1 MPITAVQDASGATA
15 SASASERYDPFIV
28 SRVRTSCAAA
38 KGEAMTNRI
47 AITARRFALCAVPLV
62 LMSNFA
68 AAPVRAQDTTVPA
81 QTQSQTQNQASFSQA
96 QIEQLVAPIALYP
109 DSLLTQI
116 LMASTYP
123 LEVVE
128 AARWSRDN
136 LTFKGEALQSAMQ
149 AQSWDP
155 SVKAL
160 TAVPQTLEMMNDK
173 LAWMEELGDAFLAQQ
188 QDVLGAV
195 QKLRAEAQAAGN
207 LQSTPQQIVTT
218 APAPAGVVA
227 SGVQRPIVIEPV
239 NPDLY
244 YVPVYNPAVVYGAWD
259 YPDYPPFNWSPAGF
273 VASNVISFGA
283 GVAVGAAIWGGCDW
297 WHNNVIINV
306 NQYNIFNHANIA
318 NNVWAHDPAHRGNI
332 PYPNAALAQRLGRTN
347 GMAARDAF
355 RRDVEAGH
363 DDLLR
368 DRAALAHV
376 DPPKDHMDDQRADAF
391 HRAEDDASR
400 KIPPAT
406 PDRHDEEVRRDDGD
420 RVVDRAMPE
429 RREIAPE
436 RNDARRQFMRSRAQV
451 FRPERGAIGGG
462 FHFHGG
468 GRGRL

>member
-1 MPITAVQDASGATA
+1 
-15 SASASERYDPFIV
+15 
-28 SRVRTSCAAA
+28 
-38 KGEAMTNRI
+38 MTNRI
-47 AITARRFALCAVPLV
+47 ATTARRFALCAVPLV
-62 LMSNFA
+62 LVSNFA
-68 AAPVRAQDTTVPA
+68 TAPVRAQGTTAPA
-81 QTQSQTQNQASFSQA
+81 QTQSQTQNQAPFSQA

-109 DSLLTQI
+109 DSLLSQI

-136 LTFKGEALQSAMQ
+136 PTIKGPALQSAMQ
-149 AQSWDP
+149 DQSWDP

-188 QDVLGAV
+188 QDVLNAV

-227 SGVQRPIVIEPV
+227 SRVQRPIMIEPV
-239 NPDLY
+239 NPDVY

-306 NQYNIFNHANIA
+306 NQYNIFNHTNIA
-318 NNVWAHDPAHRGNI
+318 NNVWAHDPTHRGNV
-332 PYPNAALAQRLGRTN
+332 PYRNAALAQRFGRAN
-347 GMAARDAF
+347 DAARDAF
-355 RRDVEAGH
+355 RD
-363 DDLLR
+363 
-368 DRAALAHV
+368 
-376 DPPKDHMDDQRADAF
+376 RADAQRGDVF
-391 HRAEDDASR
+391 RDRPDVQREHPDLRNDVQHEDPLRRAEGDADR
-400 KIPPAT
+400 RIEPDM
-406 PDRHDEEVRRDDGD
+406 PDRRDHEVRRDNSEPA
-420 RVVDRAMPE
+420 VDRAMPE
-429 RREIAPE
+429 HREVVPE
-436 RNDARRQFMRSRAQV
+436 RSDARRQFMRSPAQL
-451 FRPERGAIGGG
+451 FRPERRATGGG
-462 FHFHGG
+462 FHFHE

>member
-1 MPITAVQDASGATA
+1 
-15 SASASERYDPFIV
+15 
-28 SRVRTSCAAA
+28 
-38 KGEAMTNRI
+38 MTNRI
-47 AITARRFALCAVPLV
+47 AVTARRFALCAVPLV

-68 AAPVRAQDTTVPA
+68 TAPVRAQDATAPA
-81 QTQSQTQNQASFSQA
+81 QTQSQSQNQASFSQA

-136 LTFKGEALQSAMQ
+136 STVKGEALQSAMQ

-173 LAWMEELGDAFLAQQ
+173 LAWMEELGDAFLAQEQ
-188 QDVLGAV
+188 GVLGAV
-195 QKLRAEAQAAGN
+195 QKLRADAQAAGN

-227 SGVQRPIVIEPV
+227 SDVQRPIVIEPV
-239 NPDLY
+239 NPDVY

-259 YPDYPPFNWSPAGF
+259 YPDYPPINWSPAGF
-273 VASNVISFGA
+273 VASNVISFSA

-306 NQYNIFNHANIA
+306 NQYNIFNHTDIA
-318 NNVWAHDPAHRGNI
+318 NNVWAHNPAHRGNT
-332 PYPNAALAQRLGRTN
+332 PYPNAALAQRFGRTN
-347 GMAARDAF
+347 DVAARDAF
-355 RRDVEAGH
+355 RDHADAQH
-363 DDLLR
+363 DDLFR
-368 DRAALAHV
+368 DRPDAQR
-376 DPPKDHMDDQRADAF
+376 DHIDRRPDVQHDDSLR
-391 HRAEDDASR
+391 RAEGDADR
-400 KIPPAT
+400 RIEPAK
-406 PDRHDEEVRRDDGD
+406 PDRRDDEVQRDNND
-420 RVVDRAMPE
+420 RAVDRAMPE
-429 RREIAPE
+429 HREVAPE
-436 RNDARRQFMRSRAQV
+436 RNEARRQFMRSRAQV
-451 FRPERGAIGGG
+451 FRPERGAMGGG

-468 GRGRL
+468 GRDRL